1 MKKRI
6 LVLVALLAVLASG
19 CITIRLETK
28 IKEDGSGTQSMALAL
43 DKGMMSLFESM
54 AQESGGSVDDLWAE
68 ARVEAERI
76 PGAKV
81 EDYSEENAE
90 GIKVTIPFKDLDE
103 LATLSGNDA
112 LGDLDTVTVSQ
123 DGDTRTLKVVL
134 SGSNPLAGLS
144 QAGGEGMEEFDLE
157 EFDLGDFDLTFTYAV
172 DVEGKILSYSPQDIA
187 KVKGSKVTWDLMQ
200 ADADQLELT
209 LKWEPGSSGG
219 GSNMLPL
226 LVGVV
231 AIGGVL
237 LVIVGVVMTMRR
249 PQSSDRFTIR

>member
-6 LVLVALLAVLASG
+6 LVLVSLLAVLASG

-43 DKGMMSLFESM
+43 DKDMMSFFESM

-68 ARVEAERI
+68 VRVEAERI

-81 EDYSEENAE
+81 EDYSERNAE
-90 GIKVTIPFKDLDE
+90 GVKVTIPFKDLDE
-103 LATLSGNDA
+103 LASLSGSDA

-134 SGSNPLAGLS
+134 SGGNPLADLS
-144 QAGGEGMEEFDLE
+144 QSGGEGLEEFDLDE
-157 EFDLGDFDLTFTYAV
+157 LDLGDFDLTFTYAV
-172 DVEGKILSYSPQDIA
+172 DVEGKILSYSPRDIA
-187 KVKGSKVTWDLMQ
+187 KVEGSKVTWDLMQ

-219 GSNMLPL
+219 GSSILPI

-231 AIGGVL
+231 AVGSVL
-237 LVIVGVVMTMRR
+237 LVIVGVVLTMRG
-249 PQSSDRFTIR
+249 PKDSGRFTIR